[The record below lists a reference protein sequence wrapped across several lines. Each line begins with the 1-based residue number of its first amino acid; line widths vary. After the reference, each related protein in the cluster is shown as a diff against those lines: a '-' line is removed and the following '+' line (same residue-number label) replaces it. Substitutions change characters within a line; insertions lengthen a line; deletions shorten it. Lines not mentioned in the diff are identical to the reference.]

1 MSLLRTAGHTGAML
15 GTLAAERAANDIE
28 VLSRAGLPV
37 DEFLDEARTALGTV
51 VPHLAAC
58 IGTHDPVTE
67 MLTSGR
73 KFGDLAL
80 HDASDPLFAILEYG
94 GAESTTFSAITQAVG
109 MRAAGLGDEGSS
121 VRLDRL
127 IRPMFGYDDELR
139 LAFRDGAGLWGGIAL
154 FRGADDRPFDERE
167 VAWAA
172 GLSGAFARGV
182 RVGTLA
188 QLGGAPM
195 IDTSVDGP
203 AVVIIDA
210 ADEIAR
216 MSSGAQQR
224 LLQLGEA
231 ADSTDPIGTVY
242 ALVTAARR
250 MVATPDAAL
259 PRARV
264 RTRSGIWLV
273 LHASPLSACDGVTGE
288 VVVTIEEARPSEV
301 VDLVVAAF
309 ALTPRERDVTA
320 MVLRGAE
327 TRDIAGT
334 LHLSAYTVQDHLK
347 SIFDK
352 AGVRSRRELI
362 TKVYLDQY
370 LTRNDQPVGPS
381 GWYLPG

>member
-1 MSLLRTAGHTGAML
+1 ML

-28 VLSRAGLPV
+28 VLSRAGLTV
-37 DEFLDEARTALGTV
+37 DEFLDEARAVLGTV

-154 FRGADDRPFDERE
+154 FRGSDDRPFDGRE

-250 MVATPDAAL
+250 MVATPDAPL

>member
-1 MSLLRTAGHTGAML
+1 ML

-37 DEFLDEARTALGTV
+37 DEFLDEARTVLGTV

-154 FRGADDRPFDERE
+154 FRGADDRAFDERE